1 VSLTE
6 AIITYHDLL
15 TDDVAIESQE
25 QLDEQLRARG
35 LFFGD
40 RPLCTV
46 LRPRFLTPEQ
56 YTHMRHG
63 IRPLLTAFEKISHAA
78 VADGEFR
85 AQFGLFDWEESLI
98 HVDPGYK
105 VHAPLSRLDSFFV
118 TEGDELALKFTEY
131 NAEVPAASAYN
142 DVLNEVFFGLPVMGR
157 FLRQY
162 AVRPVPTRHNVL
174 HVLLSAYRQ
183 FGGGRKPQIAILDW
197 QEVPTRSE
205 FELFLA
211 YFNTQGLQARIVD
224 PREVEYRHG
233 ALYDGDFRID
243 LIYKRV
249 LITELIERCG
259 LDGPIV
265 QAVRNR
271 DVCMVNPFACKLL
284 YKKASLAVL
293 SDERN
298 AGLFNEAETG
308 AIREHIPWTRVV
320 EERRTTYQGLP
331 VDLLPFILKYREQF
345 VLKPN
350 DDYGGRGIVLGWQ
363 TNTSGWESAVQTA
376 LETPHVVQE
385 RVRIPNE
392 PYPSLVDGRLQIY
405 NRMLDTAPFV
415 FHGEYVDGCLTR
427 LSTDPLL
434 NVSAG
439 GGSTVPTFIVE
450 HRDAR

>member
-1 VSLTE
+1 MSLTE

-15 TDDVAIESQE
+15 TDEVAAESQG
-25 QLDEQLRARG
+25 QLDDQLRSRG

-56 YTHMRHG
+56 YAYMRQA
-63 IRPLLTAFEKISHAA
+63 IRPLLSAFEKISRKAIA
-78 VADGEFR
+78 NEKFR
-85 AQFGLFDWEESLI
+85 AQFGLYDWEEALI
-98 HVDPGYK
+98 AVDSGYS
-105 VHAPLSRLDSFFV
+105 VHAPLSRLDSFFIAN
-118 TEGDELALKFTEY
+118 DEALELKFTEY

-142 DVLNEVFFGLPVMGR
+142 DVLNEVFFGLRVMGQ
-157 FLRQY
+157 FLRHY
-162 AVRPVPTRHNVL
+162 AVRPLPTRHSVL
-174 HVLLSAYRQ
+174 HVLLDSYRQ
-183 FGGGRKPQIAILDW
+183 WGGTGRPQIAILDW
-197 QEVPTRSE
+197 QDVPTRSE
-205 FELFLA
+205 FELFLQ
-211 YFNTQGLQARIVD
+211 YFHSQGLECQIVD
-224 PREVEYRHG
+224 PRHVEYRDG
-233 ALYDGDFRID
+233 QLYHEDFRID
-243 LIYKRV
+243 VIYKRV
-249 LITELIERCG
+249 LITELIEECG

-265 QAVRNR
+265 RAVK
-271 DVCMVNPFACKLL
+271 DHAVCMVNSFVCKML

-298 AGLFNEAETG
+298 AAMFTKAELRG
-308 AIREHIPWTRVV
+308 IHGHIPWTRVV
-320 EERRTTYQGLP
+320 EERRTTYGGLP
-331 VDLLPFILKYREQF
+331 VDLIPFLSKYREQF

-363 TNTSGWESAVQTA
+363 TNASGWEAALETA

-392 PYPSLVDGRLQIY
+392 PYPSIVDGKLQIF

-415 FHGEYVDGCLTR
+415 FHGDYVDGCLTR

-439 GGSTVPTFIVE
+439 GGSTVPTFVVE
-450 HRDAR
+450 KRFPA

>member
-1 VSLTE
+1 MSLTE

-15 TDDVAIESQE
+15 NDEVAAESQE
-25 QLDEQLRARG
+25 QLDAQQRMRG
-35 LFFGD
+35 LYFGE

-56 YTHMRHG
+56 YTYMRHAV
-63 IRPLLTAFEKISHAA
+63 RPLLRAFEKISLAA
-78 VADGEFR
+78 VSDNDFR

-98 HVDPGYK
+98 HIDPGYTI
-105 VHAPLSRLDSFFV
+105 HSPLSRLDSFFV
-118 TEGDELALKFTEY
+118 TDTGGMELKFTEY

-142 DVLNEVFFGLPVMGR
+142 DVLNEAFFGLPVMGK
-157 FLRQY
+157 FLKHY
-162 AVRPVPTRHNVL
+162 FVRPLPTRHSVL
-174 HVLLSAYRQ
+174 HVLLECYRK
-183 FGGGRKPQIAILDW
+183 FGGGRKPNIAILDW

-205 FELFLA
+205 FELFVQ
-211 YFNTQGLQARIVD
+211 YFTSQGLEARIVD
-224 PREVEYRHG
+224 PRNVEYRGGKLH
-233 ALYDGDFRID
+233 DGDFRID

-249 LITELIERCG
+249 LITELIERGG
-259 LDGPIV
+259 LEGPVV
-265 QAVRNR
+265 QAVRNG
-271 DVCMVNPFACKLL
+271 DVCMVNPFTCKLL

-298 AGLFNEAETG
+298 DALFTREETA
-308 AIREHIPWTRVV
+308 AIHRHVPWTRIV
-320 EERRTTYQGLP
+320 EERPTTFKRLP
-331 VDLLPFILKYREQF
+331 VDLIPFILKYREQF

-363 TNTSGWESAVQTA
+363 TNATGWEQAVQVA

-385 RVRIPNE
+385 RVTIPTE
-392 PYPSLVDGRLQIY
+392 PYPSLIDGRLQIF

-415 FHGEYVDGCLTR
+415 FHGEYTDGCLTR

-439 GGSTVPTFIVE
+439 GGSTVSTFIVE
-450 HRDAR
+450 KRD